1 MSGSRRRTGK
11 PRQVRIIGGKWRGR
25 KLAFDPA
32 EGLRPTGDR
41 IRETLFNWLTAD
53 IEGARCADLFAGSGA
68 LGLEALSRGAAHC
81 DFVDSSRAVT
91 DRVAGYLESLDAQDR
106 GTCHTCT
113 AQRFLETAARPFDIV
128 FIDPPFRLELARA
141 TCRVLAGRALV
152 RDGGLVYLESDAH
165 SPGPETPAAWQLY
178 RDKVAGGV
186 AYRLFRVTV
195 RKTRSE

>member
-1 MSGSRRRTGK
+1 MSGSRRRTRK
-11 PRQVRIIGGKWRGR
+11 PQQVRIIGGKWRGR

-32 EGLRPTGDR
+32 DGLRPTGDR

-53 IEGARCADLFAGSGA
+53 IEGARCADLFAGTGA

-81 DFVDSSRAVT
+81 DFVDTSRTVT
-91 DRVAGYLESLDAQDR
+91 DRVAGYLESLDARDR

-113 AQRFLETAARPFDIV
+113 AQRFLETAAGPFDIV

-141 TCRVLAGRALV
+141 TCDVLAGRALV
-152 RDGGLVYLESDAH
+152 RDGSLVYLESDAH
-165 SPGPETPAAWQLY
+165 HPGPETPAGWQLY

-186 AYRLFRVTV
+186 AYRLYRVD
-195 RKTRSE
+195 REEKSK